1 MRGVDR
7 FDWFPEQCYWSGL
20 DKALS
25 DTREDYR
32 GALSD
37 INGDC
42 PVTQSPLKV
51 VEVRLRVADKK
62 RRLAG
67 RGYDGRVVRVEG

>member
-1 MRGVDR
+1 L
-7 FDWFPEQCYWSGL
+7 GL
-20 DKALS
+20 DEVPS
-25 DTREDYR
+25 GTREDYR

-37 INGDC
+37 INGDS
-42 PVTQSPLKV
+42 PVSQPPLKV
-51 VEVRLRVADKK
+51 VEVRLQVAEKQ